1 MGYFA
6 VFLAVFLLIIAGILL
21 FPVRLLI
28 NYKKDEVENVTTLDI
43 RYMFFTIR
51 AYPSKKPEKK
61 KRGKVNKNKEPL
73 SFEKKK
79 TEIEKYIRIFDAI
92 KSDVIKLMDYA
103 TSKAMVIEKIGI
115 NIEFGFEDAMHT
127 GIFTGIINGF
137 VYNILGIIHHR
148 CVLDDMDVNI
158 QPVFGNKCYKIQ
170 SRCII
175 KIKNVHI
182 IIVAINVLKLM
193 RKLKKI

>member
-1 MGYFA
+1 MGYFI
-6 VFLAVFLLIIAGILL
+6 VFLAVFLLVFAGVLL
-21 FPVRLLI
+21 FPIRLLV

-43 RYMFFTIR
+43 KYMFFTFR
-51 AYPSKKPEKK
+51 AYPSKKTKNNKQEKPK
-61 KRGKVNKNKEPL
+61 KNKEPF

-79 TEIEKYIRIFDAI
+79 TEIEKYIRIFDAV
-92 KSDVIKLMDYA
+92 KADVIKIMDYA

-115 NIEFGFEDAMHT
+115 NVEFGFEDAMHT

-137 VYNILGIIHHR
+137 VYNILGIVHHK
-148 CVLDDMDVNI
+148 CVLQDMDVNI

-170 SRCII
+170 SQCII
-175 KIKNVHI
+175 KMKNVHI

-193 RKLKKI
+193 RKMKKI